1 MNANEG
7 TLTELYAFSM
17 AISCLIY
24 KGIYMTIG
32 IYKITC
38 KENGKHY
45 IGQSI
50 DIERR
55 IYDHFHKYRSSQ
67 TRSKIS
73 KAIYDIGVDKFE
85 WEILEECSIDELD
98 KKEIEYIKKYDSCNH
113 GYNIS
118 KGGNIS
124 GVRVMSEEDVYDI
137 RERYLN
143 KEKQLDVYELYK
155 EKYNWHTFHDVWIG
169 KGYEEIH
176 HDVYKDDLKEFQ
188 KTNRPINFKNGLTYE
203 DVLFIKQCKED
214 GKYSKAEIYQL
225 YEDVMTMNGFSSIWY
240 NYSYKAI
247 QPIKNPDRPKKVDHR
262 YCKLNVTTIRDECSG
277 VELG

>member
-24 KGIYMTIG
+24 KGIYMTI
-32 IYKITC
+32 
-38 KENGKHY
+38 
-45 IGQSI
+45 
-50 DIERR
+50 
-55 IYDHFHKYRSSQ
+55 
-67 TRSKIS
+67 
-73 KAIYDIGVDKFE
+73 
-85 WEILEECSIDELD
+85 
-98 KKEIEYIKKYDSCNH
+98 
-113 GYNIS
+113 
-118 KGGNIS
+118 
-124 GVRVMSEEDVYDI
+124 
-137 RERYLN
+137 
-143 KEKQLDVYELYK
+143 
-155 EKYNWHTFHDVWIG
+155 
-169 KGYEEIH
+169 
-176 HDVYKDDLKEFQ
+176 
-188 KTNRPINFKNGLTYE
+188 E

-240 NYSYKAI
+240 NYSYEAI